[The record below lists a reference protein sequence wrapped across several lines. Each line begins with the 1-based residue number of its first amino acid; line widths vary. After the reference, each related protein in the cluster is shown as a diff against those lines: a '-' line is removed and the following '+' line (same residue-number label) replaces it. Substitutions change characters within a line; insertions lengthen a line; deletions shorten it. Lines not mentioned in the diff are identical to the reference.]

1 MPVLRNVA
9 LSLALTLACAAGAQA
24 KGPPL
29 LGDYDNE
36 PRAGSHVD
44 SDLLAQRL
52 RDLGANTYMW
62 LVWHSANDWDDLKLF
77 LPKAERAGITVWVYL
92 VPHSETP
99 ADDPRTYYS
108 EPYRLDYVRWAEEIA
123 RLSLQRPNLTGY
135 VIDDFWSNVRP
146 GRFTPDYIR
155 RMTAAGK
162 AINPKLKF
170 YPLMYFNEIGVNS
183 VDILAPLVD
192 GVVAAYPPDRAAV
205 EHALEYLEDRW
216 RLPAAVEIA
225 FPWDTPSKPGQHAFV
240 VQEARV
246 VESKDAR
253 LSFRYRHDY
262 QGPTKGYHRLQVRVD
277 DKVVWDEEVVGHED
291 GVATVDLSKAV
302 GGRQNV
308 ELSVGIFDVKGV
320 STFGIQAWF
329 EGLTVRGLELKDANL
344 AHEAAWR
351 KDVAGVF
358 SVKFMPERAGAGRYR
373 LPMIVM
379 PAATTTE
386 YKARYK
392 EEGTPEHI
400 AGRVRMLA
408 ELARDGRIEGI
419 VTYCLD
425 KSARSATFE
434 AVRKIY
440 EPLRK

>member
-1 MPVLRNVA
+1 
-9 LSLALTLACAAGAQA
+9 
-24 KGPPL
+24 
-29 LGDYDNE
+29 
-36 PRAGSHVD
+36 
-44 SDLLAQRL
+44 
-52 RDLGANTYMW
+52 
-62 LVWHSANDWDDLKLF
+62 
-77 LPKAERAGITVWVYL
+77 
-92 VPHSETP
+92 
-99 ADDPRTYYS
+99 
-108 EPYRLDYVRWAEEIA
+108 
-123 RLSLQRPNLTGY
+123 
-135 VIDDFWSNVRP
+135 
-146 GRFTPDYIR
+146 
-155 RMTAAGK
+155 
-162 AINPKLKF
+162 
-170 YPLMYFNEIGVNS
+170 
-183 VDILAPLVD
+183 
-192 GVVAAYPPDRAAV
+192 
-205 EHALEYLEDRW
+205 LEYLQDRW
-216 RLPAAVEIA
+216 RLPASAQIT
-225 FPWDTPSKPGQHAFV
+225 FPWNTLSQPGQHAFV

-358 SVKFMPERAGAGRYR
+358 SVKFMPERARAGRYR